1 MDLQSDISFLH
12 TAFAAKYPFFFLLYY
27 FIFLCFPLV
36 FLFPAS
42 LFVFSMSFLPF
53 SLNSFSP
60 TVFLNV
66 SPSVGVQDGKSEMF
80 EWNQPHFCSVCVC
93 VCAQSV
99 HMRERAELLKWD
111 WSIGWSWEGQRG
123 RLGLIPTSSVPSHW
137 QMPSGWPSVCDRPLA
152 FHREKWRAQPG
163 FYPNSLSIFYQA
175 NFGHVSDTS
184 RRAAPAGLF
193 SNHCSF
199 YCRQTGRSAGS
210 LFSCLPISQ
219 HLFLSALCFQS
230 SLISSGS

>member
-1 MDLQSDISFLH
+1 M
-12 TAFAAKYPFFFLLYY
+12 FLLQW
-27 FIFLCFPLV
+27 V
-36 FLFPAS
+36 FRMES
-42 LFVFSMSFLPF
+42 
-53 SLNSFSP
+53 
-60 TVFLNV
+60 
-66 SPSVGVQDGKSEMF
+66 QR
-80 EWNQPHFCSVCVC
+80 CSNEINLTFALCVC